1 MFLNVSDNATGYS
14 VDDPRFNTTG
24 TGSGSGNKTG
34 SFDGFL
40 ELNDSQSTARR
51 LILVVLPILVLCGT
65 AGNLVSLFVLRTG
78 QLKVLSTC
86 FYMSVLALAETG
98 G

>member
-1 MFLNVSDNATGYS
+1 MFLNVSDNETGYA
-14 VDDPRFNTTG
+14 VDDSRFNTTG
-24 TGSGSGNKTG
+24 SGAESGNKTG
-34 SFDGFL
+34 SLGGFL
-40 ELNDSQSTARR
+40 ELNDQSTTKR
-51 LILVVLPILVLCGT
+51 LVMIVLPILVLCGT

-86 FYMSVLALAETG
+86 FYMSVLAVADTG